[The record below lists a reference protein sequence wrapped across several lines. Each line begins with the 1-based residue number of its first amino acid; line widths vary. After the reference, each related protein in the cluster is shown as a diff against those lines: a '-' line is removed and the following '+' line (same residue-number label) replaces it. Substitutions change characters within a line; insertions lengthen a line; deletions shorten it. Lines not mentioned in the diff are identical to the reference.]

1 MRKCGSTPSS
11 NECVYNTSGHHKCT
25 AREGRFVMAKTQTR
39 NRNISSFVAPAFV
52 ANNGVPT
59 IKGDTRALD
68 RKIKWS
74 RNEAAMQR
82 MRSRPAPLSIPRI
95 LGEAARVL
103 LSNMRIESKP

>member
-1 MRKCGSTPSS
+1 MRKYGSATSS
-11 NECVYNTSGHHKCT
+11 NLDDERASVTSGHHKCAT
-25 AREGRFVMAKTQTR
+25 RGAGRFGC
-39 NRNISSFVAPAFV
+39 NIITGPASSVAD
-52 ANNGVPT
+52 NGVPT